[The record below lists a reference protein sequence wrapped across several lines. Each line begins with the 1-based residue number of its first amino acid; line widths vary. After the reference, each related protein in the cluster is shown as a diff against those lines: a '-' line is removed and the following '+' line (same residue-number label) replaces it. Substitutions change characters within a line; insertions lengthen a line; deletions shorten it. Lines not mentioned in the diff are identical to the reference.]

1 MSDGVLK
8 GKTQQNFLSVF
19 NYLDDVLT
27 NIKKSDR
34 QVLTYRI
41 FLQTMAWFYV
51 NTENIRIVV
60 KNFPNDMLK
69 NMHYYDIIY
78 STNLQEVRYVNR

>member
-69 NMHYYDIIY
+69 NAHYYDIIY
-78 STNLQEVRYVNR
+78 STSLQEVRYVNR